1 MTVAAAAA
9 LAALVGR
16 IAADVI
22 GPTLQPRTPGRVRPP
37 DSVTCPRDRLTAYTG
52 IVTRLSRQ
60 RQRTVLE
67 IRTDWDT
74 TEEVV
79 VTHEGDGGP
88 ERWFLIRT
96 KPFQA
101 SDWAVIEA
109 ALANFAVKPA
119 RPPGSVMTAR
129 IRRWTGTRRRSPAA
143 GTLRPTVPAGRY

>member
-1 MTVAAAAA
+1 MTVAAAVA
-9 LAALVGR
+9 LAALAGR

-22 GPTLQPRTPGRVRPP
+22 APPLQPRTPGRIRPP

-101 SDWAVIEA
+101 TDWAETEA
-109 ALANFAVKPA
+109 APGRLRRQARATAWVCEDGKNPTVDWNPAAEPPPPA
-119 RPPGSVMTAR
+119 R
-129 IRRWTGTRRRSPAA
+129 
-143 GTLRPTVPAGRY
+143 